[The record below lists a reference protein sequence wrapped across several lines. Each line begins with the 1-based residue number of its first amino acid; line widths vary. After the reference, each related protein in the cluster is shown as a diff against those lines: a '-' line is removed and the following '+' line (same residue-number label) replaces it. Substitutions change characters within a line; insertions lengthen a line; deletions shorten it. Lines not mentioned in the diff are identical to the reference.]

1 MRTWIS
7 KNAATIGAVTG
18 VAALFTIIAGSLLHF
33 LVAQPLNRRFE
44 LMEQG
49 FAFANQQSEN
59 LEQRMNQRFSAME
72 QGFVAVDYRFD
83 ELGRRMEQGFAHA
96 REAREQNF
104 AHLSQRIENLSESI
118 SQLYKLTAAI
128 GEGVSQTGRRIDAI
142 ERHLRVDGTP
152 QP

>member
-1 MRTWIS
+1 MRTWIR

-18 VAALFTIIAGSLLHF
+18 VAALFTINAGSLLHF
-33 LVAQPLNRRFE
+33 LFAQPLNRRFD
-44 LMEQG
+44 L
-49 FAFANQQSEN
+49 
-59 LEQRMNQRFSAME
+59 ME

-83 ELGRRMEQGFAHA
+83 ELGKRIDEFGKRMEQGFAHA

-118 SQLYKLTAAI
+118 PQLYRLTAAI
-128 GEGVSQTGRRIDAI
+128 GEGVSQTGRRINAI
-142 ERHLRVDGTP
+142 ERHLRIDGTP